1 MVSFQIAVYYQ
12 YSQITSLFF
21 FFTCKK
27 DQIEKQRKHEST
39 EDMRMQ
45 IYERRGKEYLSK
57 KLTIERKH
65 VELFP
70 ESANSRRNPFLVS

>member
-1 MVSFQIAVYYQ
+1 
-12 YSQITSLFF
+12 
-21 FFTCKK
+21 
-27 DQIEKQRKHEST
+27 
-39 EDMRMQ
+39 MRMQ